1 MARSGISGTAHGL
14 TRVRVPERGYTDIDQ
29 GIWSVL
35 QASQD
40 FRRLHAQGV
49 VEVVYRPLGKVRLK
63 GTCYVGHA
71 ICDDVLLEFCEKV
84 DGALSALLAFASH
97 NAFRLARAQA
107 ATSDLGDL
115 IVLLVG
121 QFLNTVTTYTSSGR
135 KFQYATR
142 KSVGSLV
149 GGKLDI
155 TKSIQL
161 RARGLGHLL
170 AFEKNVATFS
180 TPINKIVLV
189 ALSEVERL
197 ARLIRLP
204 EDAVAKSRSL
214 SMIFADC
221 RDHEILYRERSYFA
235 TKALRLA
242 ESEHDDLVRDMMS
255 LASVMLSH
263 ESFDSATGRPAGLPR
278 TWFLNLEALFE
289 TAVRN
294 VLDEICTQATVFRGG
309 ASPQAIFDKE
319 QSEYRANPDIV
330 VSHNSGETAV
340 GDVKYKIFD
349 GSAAAGDVY
358 QLLAHAEAFGASR
371 AFLIFPG
378 ESYFMRSLGSS
389 RGGIDTAFFSIRLQ
403 YIREDLA
410 TMAAHLGFHVPAL
423 IEFPAA
429 PQTER
434 AASATA

>member
-1 MARSGISGTAHGL
+1 MICSSVKRFFMSNL
-14 TRVRVPERGYTDIDQ
+14 RVMVDWTLKSRATQ
-29 GIWSVL
+29 G
-35 QASQD
+35 
-40 FRRLHAQGV
+40 GV
-49 VEVVYRPLGKVRLK
+49 
-63 GTCYVGHA
+63 
-71 ICDDVLLEFCEKV
+71 DV
-84 DGALSALLAFASH
+84 
-97 NAFRLARAQA
+97 
-107 ATSDLGDL
+107 DL

-121 QFLNTVTTYTSSGR
+121 QFLDTVTTYTSSGR

-204 EDAVAKSRSL
+204 EGVIAKSRSL

-263 ESFDSATGRPAGLPR
+263 ESFDSSTGRPAGLPR

-294 VLDEICTQATVFRGG
+294 VLAEICTQATVFRGG
-309 ASPQAIFDKE
+309 A
-319 QSEYRANPDIV
+319 
-330 VSHNSGETAV
+330 
-340 GDVKYKIFD
+340 
-349 GSAAAGDVY
+349 
-358 QLLAHAEAFGASR
+358 
-371 AFLIFPG
+371 
-378 ESYFMRSLGSS
+378 
-389 RGGIDTAFFSIRLQ
+389 
-403 YIREDLA
+403 
-410 TMAAHLGFHVPAL
+410 
-423 IEFPAA
+423 
-429 PQTER
+429 
-434 AASATA
+434 